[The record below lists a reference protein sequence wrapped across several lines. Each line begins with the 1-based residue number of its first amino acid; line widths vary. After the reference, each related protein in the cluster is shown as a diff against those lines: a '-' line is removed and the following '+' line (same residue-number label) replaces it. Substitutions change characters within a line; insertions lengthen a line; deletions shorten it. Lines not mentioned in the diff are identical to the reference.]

1 MESAKALADQLV
13 AEALA
18 KIEEME
24 REVFHLYGPGEDNL
38 DAITKKI
45 TQEINAE

>member
-1 MESAKALADQLV
+1 MALADQLV

-24 REVFHLYGPGEDNL
+24 REVFHLYGPAE
-38 DAITKKI
+38 DAINKKI
-45 TQEINAE
+45 TQDGDTE

>member
-1 MESAKALADQLV
+1 MESTKALADQLV

-18 KIEEME
+18 KIEEMK
-24 REVFHLYGPGEDNL
+24 REVFRLYGPAEDNL

-45 TQEINAE
+45 TQDNDAE